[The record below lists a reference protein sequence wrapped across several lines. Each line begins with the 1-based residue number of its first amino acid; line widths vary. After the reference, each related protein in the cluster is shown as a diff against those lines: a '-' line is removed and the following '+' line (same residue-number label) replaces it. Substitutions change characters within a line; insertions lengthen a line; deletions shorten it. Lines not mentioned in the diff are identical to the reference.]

1 VTLDPGTWPALA
13 RPLEILNV
21 HVYAPHAFRG
31 LGLWLRWP
39 QFRRLAEQL
48 ARPAPSG
55 RVVVGDFN
63 ATPLWPV
70 YWRMAARMEDAARTV
85 ARREGRRPERTWSR
99 QPGSTPLLRIDHGF
113 VSGVRAERFQVVPVE
128 GSDHRAIV
136 LDLAVDGGGAAVDGG
151 GAAAPA

>member
-1 VTLDPGTWPALA
+1 MRADVVAVQELAPAQAEALAARFPHGRLAPRADYDGGGIALARPAEVEPLPLAERHGYRVTLDPGTWPALA

-85 ARREGRRPERTWSR
+85 ARREG
-99 QPGSTPLLRIDHGF
+99 
-113 VSGVRAERFQVVPVE
+113 
-128 GSDHRAIV
+128 
-136 LDLAVDGGGAAVDGG
+136 
-151 GAAAPA
+151 